1 MQSDGNVPTFED
13 KVAQRAVT
21 MLLEAV
27 YEQDFL
33 PCSYGFRP
41 GRSAHQA
48 LRTLQNALRPK
59 RLYWVIDID
68 IRKYFRTISQKLG
81 AWRRVREARRELS
94 QMSDR
99 ELSDIGISRCDIES
113 IARESVAA

>member
-1 MQSDGNVPTFED
+1 LDRLGDGLSV
-13 KVAQRAVT
+13 V
-21 MLLEAV
+21 
-27 YEQDFL
+27 
-33 PCSYGFRP
+33 S
-41 GRSAHQA
+41 S
-48 LRTLQNALRPK
+48 
-59 RLYWVIDID
+59 
-68 IRKYFRTISQKLG
+68 FRTISQKLG